1 MKRILLIDDDDDFR
15 ESLKEVLEN
24 RGFAVTAATDGDDGG
39 RHLESQGYD
48 LVISDVLMPEKDGIE
63 LMLLVRSKWPD
74 TRVLMISGGG
84 RLGAQDC
91 LSMCEQLGADGTLR
105 KPFSA
110 DDITAMI
117 DELLG

>member
-1 MKRILLIDDDDDFR
+1 MKQILLIDDDDDFR
-15 ESLKEVLEN
+15 ESLKEVLETH
-24 RGFAVTAATDGDDGG
+24 RFAVTEGTNGDEGR
-39 RHLESQGYD
+39 RHLESQSYD